1 MNKRVLCQ
9 FFNIF
14 AVVAGYWPTGAGPGL
29 EGVYRQPPERGGHE
43 GEHCSRGA
51 GRLYVYRE
59 GTSYPGQSQQGF
71 FLGNIFVNF
80 LDFSEIIRNSENFA
94 LNGLSL

>member
-1 MNKRVLCQ
+1 MNKQVLCQ

-59 GTSYPGQSQQGF
+59 GTSYPGQSQQVF
-71 FLGNIFVNF
+71 
-80 LDFSEIIRNSENFA
+80 FSEIF
-94 LNGLSL
+94 L